1 MPDSEFVFPA
11 EYLKTRRSAD
21 HMNTP
26 ARLAVRPTRVQV
38 PSGWCREYVQL
49 ARQGAEAKA
58 DRIMEQ
64 FEGAGLIA
72 HRPMPDTDDAIA
84 KETLREAV
92 VIALHPAISIKDK
105 LTAINTCLTYTKM
118 RPVSKAEINVKRPED
133 WLTEAIEAS
142 KDAAT

>member
-1 MPDSEFVFPA
+1 MTEFVWPA
-11 EYLKTRRSAD
+11 EYLKPLRTTA

-26 ARLAVRPTRVQV
+26 EALAKRRTRVQV
-38 PSGWCREYVQL
+38 PPGWCRDYVDF

-58 DRIMEQ
+58 DKIMEE
-64 FEGAGLIA
+64 FEHAGLIA
-72 HRPMPDTDDAIA
+72 HRPMPDTDEAIA

-92 VIALHPAISIKDK
+92 VIALHPAVSIKDK